1 MSTLS
6 QLMTQLAAAG
16 AAYASAV
23 DALKT
28 AYVNLAAFDRT
39 IENRNVGGPVP
50 VLSFTASNTQVAS
63 FTPG

>member
-6 QLMTQLAAAG
+6 QLMTQRVAAG

-28 AYVNLAAFDRT
+28 AYVNLAALDLSVIKRKLPVRS
-39 IENRNVGGPVP
+39 IIGG
-50 VLSFTASNTQVAS
+50 L
-63 FTPG
+63 